1 MPTFKKSSN
10 NFLSTELSGVLL
22 QLLYLGFDIDVIQD
36 MFHISEEELSMLQKM
51 LNSILEL
58 FI

>member
-1 MPTFKKSSN
+1 MPTLKKSSN

-36 MFHISEEELSMLQKM
+36 MFHISEEELYMLQKM